1 MRFTFGQHPESMT
14 TLYFMNREFQGHSL
28 EVSEMLEDPE
38 FRALLTFDDSWY
50 FLHYCFFG
58 RDCVCSETSS
68 AVRTH
73 LYNLASALYHHFD
86 TLTKGESQRAECILA
101 IIAEIVD
108 ISEYSREF
116 PVCLWAYGDT
126 STREFLAERLASLPS
141 TQQMEN
147 FLNLPHMT
155 RHERDRLL
163 YRYSDDKVSLKR
175 YRSELADYNRRCKLN
190 AKNDQRAKATA

>member
-1 MRFTFGQHPESMT
+1 MPDIFRMT
-14 TLYFMNREFQGHSL
+14 TLYFMHREFPGYSF

-38 FRALLTFDDSWY
+38 FRALLPFDDSWY

-73 LYNLASALYHHFD
+73 LYNLVSALYRNFD
-86 TLTKGESQRAECILA
+86 TLTEGEPQRAERILA
-101 IIAEIVD
+101 IISELVD
-108 ISEYSREF
+108 ISEHSREF
-116 PVCLWAYGDT
+116 PVCLWAYGDS
-126 STREFLAERLASLPS
+126 STRDFLTERLASLPS
-141 TQQMEN
+141 TEQMAH

-163 YRYSDDKVSLKR
+163 YRHSDEKVSLKR
-175 YRSELADYNRRCKLN
+175 YRDELADYNRRCKL
-190 AKNDQRAKATA
+190 AVKNDQRARTTT

>member
-1 MRFTFGQHPESMT
+1 MKM
-14 TLYFMNREFQGHSL
+14 LYFMRREFPGHSF
-28 EVSEMLEDPE
+28 EVSEMLEDTE

-73 LYNLASALYHHFD
+73 LYNLASALYRHFD
-86 TLTKGESQRAECILA
+86 MLTKGEPQRARRILD
-101 IIAEIVD
+101 IIGELVD
-108 ISEYSREF
+108 ISEHSREF

-126 STREFLAERLASLPS
+126 STRDLLTERLALLPS
-141 TQQMEN
+141 TKQMEH
-147 FLNLPHMT
+147 FLKLPHMT

-163 YRYSDDKVSLKR
+163 YRYSDDKISLKR
-175 YRSELADYNRRCKLN
+175 YKNEMADYNRRCKLT
-190 AKNDQRAKATA
+190 AKNVQRTKNIR